1 MPDVGGIVIAIGG
14 GLGVFSFVLLPILLL
29 LWLPLVFIYH
39 TRYSL
44 GAMLLAVLGLGFG
57 VSLVV
62 MEDPVAK
69 LLGVL
74 LVLGVAGTLIA
85 QVLGEFDPLT
95 TTPSTDRPP
104 RS

>member
-1 MPDVGGIVIAIGG
+1 
-14 GLGVFSFVLLPILLL
+14 
-29 LWLPLVFIYH
+29 
-39 TRYSL
+39 
-44 GAMLLAVLGLGFG
+44 
-57 VSLVV
+57 

-74 LVLGVAGTLIA
+74 LVIGVAGTLIA

-95 TTPSTDRPP
+95 ATPAKDHPP